1 MTENYL
7 IKDLLENLEK
17 TGVEGENRKAVT
29 VAAERAEIATRDLQD
44 KVDAETLR
52 KLRGAVLNRPD
63 VTMADALTVAGA
75 AAGCSGANCAF
86 GCSVGCLAGCAV
98 GGGTTVAFGA
108 LGGTAGGSGAG
119 IASSGFFKAPS

>member
-1 MTENYL
+1 MTENTS
-7 IKDLLENLEK
+7 IRDLLENLKE

-29 VAAERAEIATRDLQD
+29 IAAERAELATREVQD
-44 KVDAETLR
+44 KVDAEMLR
-52 KLRGAVLNRPD
+52 KLRVAVLSKPEST
-63 VTMADALTVAGA
+63 VIDALTVAG

-119 IASSGFFKAPS
+119 IATSGFFKAPS